1 MKLRKSKRGDTLV
14 EVMFAVGI
22 FGLVAIGA
30 IGIMNRGL
38 YDAQKALE
46 ISMARNEIDAQ
57 AEGLRFIREAYNS
70 EKNVTTNIY
79 SRVWNALKTY
89 TYTPSNVPEDF
100 FTKYNGYTC
109 DEIYESDAFPD
120 KAFIVNLRR
129 LTAEAITDYVINQ
142 GLSPLNMT
150 GRGMLIHNYE
160 NATGTS
166 RQTILEPT
174 PVYPRLIYTDQWV
187 NNNLHDVEEDLSDS
201 SLNKTYYEYLTKAQG
216 IWVTG
221 VASDDTSKPEYY
233 DFYIRT
239 CWYPPGSSESSTIS
253 TTIRLSNPDK

>member
-1 MKLRKSKRGDTLV
+1 MKLPKSKHGDTLI

-70 EKNVTTNIY
+70 EKNTLTSIY
-79 SRVWNALKTY
+79 TRVWNALKSNTY
-89 TYTPSNVPEDF
+89 KPSEVPEDF
-100 FTKYNGYTC
+100 FEKYNGYTC

-120 KAFIVNLRR
+120 KAFVVNNRR
-129 LTAEAITDYVINQ
+129 LTTEAITDYVINL
-142 GLSPLNMT
+142 GLSPLNGT
-150 GRGMLIHNYE
+150 GRGMMVHNYLTAY
-160 NATGTS
+160 NTM
-166 RQTILEPT
+166 QTILEPT
-174 PVYPRLIYTDQWV
+174 PVYPRLLYTQYLVKND
-187 NNNLHDVEEDLSDS
+187 LHDIDDDLSDS
-201 SLNKTYYEYLTKAQG
+201 SLNNIYYEYLTKAQG

-221 VASDDTSKPEYY
+221 IASDESSKPEYY
-233 DFYIRT
+233 DFHIRT
-239 CWYPPGSSESSTIS
+239 CWYPPGSSESTTIS